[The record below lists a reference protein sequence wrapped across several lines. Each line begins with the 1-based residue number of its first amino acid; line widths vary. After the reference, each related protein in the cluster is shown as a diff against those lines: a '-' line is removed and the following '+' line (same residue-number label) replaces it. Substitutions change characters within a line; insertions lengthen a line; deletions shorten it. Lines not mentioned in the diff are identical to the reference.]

1 MAKAAI
7 EPGDIILTGTQP
19 PDLLQLLKKHA
30 SPKQKIAPL
39 CNGETVMIYEFA
51 VRDGEFHLPP
61 GVDQIALGQRLPD
74 RQALA
79 IRSQRARPVVLG
91 HHDVA
96 EPLLADQ
103 RVSLPLGVGRVNV
116 GKLLRNTL
124 RLLIV
129 APRIGK
135 RGIAAHPIA
144 LLSVKPECCVK
155 RLRPVRF
162 DIEDFGIHGRGLGR
176 LRLGLEQRGSA
187 QQRLKL
193 ATVTLTGGHGTGND

>member
-103 RVSLPLGVGRVNV
+103 QVSLLLGVGRIIV
-116 GKLLRNTL
+116 GKLLRKTL

-129 APRIGK
+129 ARD
-135 RGIAAHPIA
+135 IAARPIT

-162 DIEDFGIHGRGLGR
+162 DIDDFGIHGRGLGR

-193 ATVTLTGGHGTGND
+193 AMATLTRGMARTRTS

>member
-103 RVSLPLGVGRVNV
+103 QVSLLLGVGRIIV
-116 GKLLRNTL
+116 GKLLRKTL

-129 APRIGK
+129 ARD
-135 RGIAAHPIA
+135 IAVRPIT

-193 ATVTLTGGHGTGND
+193 AMATLTRGMARTRTS